1 MQVNLT
7 AALLL
12 SHLVGDFPLQTNQV
26 YRLKN
31 KSWLGIGLHAII
43 HVATAALLVREPLRV
58 WLLLALLGILHFL
71 VDLIKLRIP
80 TKHQSV
86 GFVVDQIAHLLV
98 LWLLAQVWDMNA
110 DARLPLTVMIP
121 MILYGFFLAIL
132 VFLWVVANELSGSNW
147 GDRRCVQWARTHLL
161 QVSQL
166 AGIPL
171 LFSLA
176 NHWYH
181 STSRP

>member
-1 MQVNLT
+1 MNLT

-31 KSWLGIGLHAII
+31 KSWLGIVLHAVI

-71 VDLIKLRIP
+71 IDLIKLRIP
-80 TKHQSV
+80 TKHQSL
-86 GFVVDQIAHLLV
+86 GFLADQIAHLTV
-98 LWLLAQVWDMNA
+98 LWLLAQAWTMHA
-110 DARLPLTVMIP
+110 DARLSLTVMLP
-121 MILYGFFLAIL
+121 LILYGFFLAVL
-132 VFLWVVANELSGSNW
+132 VFLWVVANELSTSPW
-147 GDRRCVQWARTHLL
+147 GKRYSIQWAKAHLL

-166 AGIPL
+166 AGLPL
-171 LFSLA
+171 LFSLVL
-176 NHWYH
+176 HWYQ
-181 STSRP
+181 SEWRAF

>member
-1 MQVNLT
+1 MNLT

-31 KSWLGIGLHAII
+31 KSWLGIGLHAVI

-58 WLLLALLGILHFL
+58 WPLLALLGVLHFL
-71 VDLIKLRIP
+71 IDLIKLRIP
-80 TKHQSV
+80 TKRQSL
-86 GFVVDQIAHLLV
+86 GFLVDQVAHLLV
-98 LWLLAQVWDMNA
+98 LWLLAQAWTLNA
-110 DARLPLTVMIP
+110 EARLSLPVMIP
-121 MILYGFFLAIL
+121 LIVYGFVLATL
-132 VFLWVVANELSGSNW
+132 VFLWVVANELSSSAW
-147 GDRRCVQWARTHLL
+147 GNHQSIQWAKAHLL

-171 LFSLA
+171 LFALA
-176 NHWYH
+176 TQWYH
-181 STSRP
+181 STSRAS

>member
-1 MQVNLT
+1 MNLT

-31 KSWLGIGLHAII
+31 KSWLGIVLHAVI

-58 WLLLALLGILHFL
+58 WPLLALLGVLHFL
-71 VDLIKLRIP
+71 IDLIKLRIP
-80 TKHQSV
+80 TKRQSL
-86 GFVVDQIAHLLV
+86 GFLVDQVAHLLV
-98 LWLLAQVWDMNA
+98 LWLLAQAWTLNA
-110 DARLPLTVMIP
+110 EARLSLPVMIP
-121 MILYGFFLAIL
+121 LIVYGFVLATL
-132 VFLWVVANELSGSNW
+132 VFLWVVANELSSSAW
-147 GDRRCVQWARTHLL
+147 GNRQSIQWAKAHLL

-171 LFSLA
+171 LFALA
-176 NHWYH
+176 TQWYH
-181 STSRP
+181 SASRAS

>member
-1 MQVNLT
+1 MQMNLT

-31 KSWLGIGLHAII
+31 KSWLGIMLHAVI
-43 HVATAALLVREPLRV
+43 HVASAALLVKEPLRV
-58 WLLLALLGILHFL
+58 WPLLALLGILHFL
-71 VDLIKLRIP
+71 IDLVKLRIP

-86 GFVVDQIAHLLV
+86 GFLVDQLAHLLV
-98 LWLLAQVWDMNA
+98 LWLLGQVWDMNA
-110 DARLPLTVMIP
+110 DARLSLPVMMP

-132 VFLWVVANELSGSNW
+132 VFLWVVANELSGSAW
-147 GDRRCVQWARTHLL
+147 GNRQYMQWARAHLL

-176 NHWYH
+176 HNWYH
-181 STSRP
+181 TASRS

>member
-1 MQVNLT
+1 MNLT

-31 KSWLGIGLHAII
+31 KSWLGIMLHAVI

-58 WLLLALLGILHFL
+58 WPLLALLGILHFL
-71 VDLIKLRIP
+71 IDLIKLRIP
-80 TKHQSV
+80 TKRQSL
-86 GFVVDQIAHLLV
+86 GFLVDQIAHLIV
-98 LWLLAQVWDMNA
+98 LWLLAQAWTTNA
-110 DARLPLTVMIP
+110 DARLSLPVMLP

-132 VFLWVVANELSGSNW
+132 VFLWVVANELSTSAW
-147 GDRRCVQWARTHLL
+147 GRRYSIQWAKAHLL

-171 LFSLA
+171 LFSLVV
-176 NHWYH
+176 HWYQ
-181 STSRP
+181 SEWRTS

>member
-1 MQVNLT
+1 MNLT

-31 KSWLGIGLHAII
+31 KSWLGIVLHAVI

-58 WLLLALLGILHFL
+58 WPLLALLGVLHFL
-71 VDLIKLRIP
+71 IDLIKLRIP
-80 TKHQSV
+80 TKRQSL
-86 GFVVDQIAHLLV
+86 GFLVDQVAHLIV
-98 LWLLAQVWDMNA
+98 LWILAQAWTLNA
-110 DARLPLTVMIP
+110 EARFSLPVMIP
-121 MILYGFFLAIL
+121 LIFYGFILATL
-132 VFLWVVANELSGSNW
+132 VFLWVLANELSTSTW
-147 GDRRCVQWARTHLL
+147 GNRQSIQWAKAHLL

-171 LFSLA
+171 LFTLA
-176 NHWYH
+176 TQWYH
-181 STSRP
+181 SASRAS

>member
-1 MQVNLT
+1 MNLT

-31 KSWLGIGLHAII
+31 KSWLGIVLHAVI

-58 WLLLALLGILHFL
+58 WPLLALLGVLHFL
-71 VDLIKLRIP
+71 IDLIKLRIP
-80 TKHQSV
+80 TKRQSL
-86 GFVVDQIAHLLV
+86 GFLVDQVAHLLV
-98 LWLLAQVWDMNA
+98 LWLLAQAWTLNA
-110 DARLPLTVMIP
+110 EARLSLPVMIP
-121 MILYGFFLAIL
+121 LIVYGFVLATL
-132 VFLWVVANELSGSNW
+132 VFLWVVANELSSSAW
-147 GDRRCVQWARTHLL
+147 GNRQSIQWAKAHLL

-171 LFSLA
+171 LFALA
-176 NHWYH
+176 TQWYH
-181 STSRP
+181 SASQAS